1 MAKEKNKFYLIKR
14 FWAFAL
20 NNWKKF
26 YSIATG
32 EKQENPRRF
41 LFLYFS
47 WIVFLLFLSL
57 SFLVEK
63 SPFTLLLPF
72 QVFSLPVDDPRT
84 MGVIYVSD
92 GEANIYASDRKIFLQ
107 NNVKEDVREIIE
119 EVGRPPHFSAG
130 FKEGDPFFGAKLK
143 KLPNLSIALISVWL
157 VDDGEKAIIDF
168 SSSELEKELAKFRFA
183 KSKIEEAEEDEAELM
198 DTESYYSPPSDFIDA
213 KTLKE
218 IEEKKVL
225 ILGLALK
232 AIQQSI
238 LANITE
244 VEKLEFRLD
253 GKKDNFIGFFKPFSE
268 I

>member
-1 MAKEKNKFYLIKR
+1 MAKEKNKIYLVKK
-14 FWAFAL
+14 FWAFVQI
-20 NNWKKF
+20 NWKKF

-32 EKQENPRRF
+32 ENQENSRRF
-41 LFLYFS
+41 IFLYFS

-63 SPFTLLLPF
+63 SPFNLLLPF
-72 QVFSLPVDDPRT
+72 QVFSLPVDDSRG

-92 GEANIYASDRKIFLQ
+92 GEANIYPSDRKIFLQ
-107 NNVKEDVREIIE
+107 NDNKEDIREIIE
-119 EVGRPPHFSAG
+119 EVGRPPHFSTG

-157 VDDGEKAIIDF
+157 VDDGKKVIIDF
-168 SSSELEKELAKFRFA
+168 SSSELERELAKFRFA
-183 KSKIEEAEEDEAELM
+183 KSKIEEAEDEETELM
-198 DTESYYSPPSDFIDA
+198 DTESYYSAPSNFIDA

-225 ILGLALK
+225 IMGLALK
-232 AIQQSI
+232 AIRSSI
-238 LANITE
+238 QANLTNVQNI
-244 VEKLEFRLD
+244 EFRLD
-253 GKKDNFIGFFKPFSE
+253 GKKDNFIGLFKPFSE